1 MRLAC
6 LLAMLAA
13 CSGSGSGAEDGGAS
27 GPLAVSH
34 PINETGHELDAS
46 TLSRVAKAIA
56 DHLRA
61 EGFSARADPRMHA
74 ALIVQ
79 PRLTQCPGPP
89 HPASL
94 TTTDN
99 DGGCLGSVTV
109 IRRFTTRT
117 AFTAVARTPPG
128 GDLAQLSTAMAQ
140 AVTRGLRPQA
150 GHAAAPEHDITATG
164 MTVRQVGDGRF
175 VIGDETIDLHA
186 ISHLHDPAVDTDV
199 PEATNVTLN
208 DTVPPMDHATIT
220 LYQVDPPLTGQPSRE
235 AGIDRGTDFRDPAD
249 LVQAAYSN
257 YVSPVLTEDPA
268 PIRIASHPIGHFIV
282 KVEIPGYPTVLTGMT
297 TIARADTE
305 LVNLTIGRQLGIGG
319 VLLTPE
325 PGRLNTSTEV
335 ARELALRQRRLRV
348 VDGLYF
354 HTSHGR
360 NVGPEYVFDDG
371 RVVFARVKL
380 PVANATDALAY
391 FVEFLHRG
399 QQNRFGSLLNR
410 PIKGTGA
417 GCAAFAMSWL
427 QAAGAIPF
435 ITEPVPDASPNAGGP
450 SNSGEFWLASRARL
464 HIPWRLLGCDERV
477 GATKISSAQLT
488 IYDLLFHGSTP
499 AFIRSA
505 SEGLAAH
512 IRESYGAVP
521 ATLFQIGALT
531 PLRDLVVNGRRKD
544 PGDRADYTWSGPGFD
559 FSYWDNSRFAAW
571 IRRAWEN
578 GLRDPRVTLAR
589 EGRFI
594 GVAIDAMA
602 APRQR
607 TPFFAAADRLRIQR
621 DDAAPALTCQDV
633 FDRGLE

>member
-354 HTSHGR
+354 HTSHGTSDR
-360 NVGPEYVFDDG
+360 NM
-371 RVVFARVKL
+371 
-380 PVANATDALAY
+380 
-391 FVEFLHRG
+391 
-399 QQNRFGSLLNR
+399 SL
-410 PIKGTGA
+410 
-417 GCAAFAMSWL
+417 MM
-427 QAAGAIPF
+427 
-435 ITEPVPDASPNAGGP
+435 
-450 SNSGEFWLASRARL
+450 
-464 HIPWRLLGCDERV
+464 
-477 GATKISSAQLT
+477 
-488 IYDLLFHGSTP
+488 
-499 AFIRSA
+499 
-505 SEGLAAH
+505 
-512 IRESYGAVP
+512 
-521 ATLFQIGALT
+521 
-531 PLRDLVVNGRRKD
+531 
-544 PGDRADYTWSGPGFD
+544 
-559 FSYWDNSRFAAW
+559 AAW
-571 IRRAWEN
+571 CLRA
-578 GLRDPRVTLAR
+578 
-589 EGRFI
+589 
-594 GVAIDAMA
+594 
-602 APRQR
+602 
-607 TPFFAAADRLRIQR
+607 
-621 DDAAPALTCQDV
+621 
-633 FDRGLE
+633 